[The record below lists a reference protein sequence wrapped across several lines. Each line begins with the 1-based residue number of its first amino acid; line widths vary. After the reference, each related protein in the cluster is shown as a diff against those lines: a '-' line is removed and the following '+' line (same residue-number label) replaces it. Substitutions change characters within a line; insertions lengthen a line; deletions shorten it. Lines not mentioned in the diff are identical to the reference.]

1 MLQKFLNIFKD
12 EEDSD
17 PEQEH
22 PDIRKPGHIV
32 NEMYKNPKLETWYSK
47 KRERHILKK
56 IKSQMLPPLT
66 ESPEAADKSTVEA
79 AEQEGTAE
87 MVKDFLFV
95 REKESKWYY

>member
-1 MLQKFLNIFKD
+1 
-12 EEDSD
+12 
-17 PEQEH
+17 
-22 PDIRKPGHIV
+22 
-32 NEMYKNPKLETWYSK
+32 
-47 KRERHILKK
+47 
-56 IKSQMLPPLT
+56 MLPPLT